1 MEPWRVAGRSVP
13 CGFGY
18 TSLAPVCW
26 AEPLTWSALPRS
38 LWRSRE
44 EHERDWLGC
53 GLGAQPPSRGPSA
66 CWEEAEQVTGVQSRS
81 RAAAR
86 PGGWTALLKPALT
99 PERLTGQGGSLSA
112 SQLYP
117 RLSAPQLIRRSL
129 AMGLPSDSSIFSPQA
144 PLPPSLPTIWLP
156 TLHTL
161 DMPLPC
167 PPPSRDPIA

>member
-1 MEPWRVAGRSVP
+1 MALAIPAWPPCAGQNHSPGVP
-13 CGFGY
+13 FPGAFGGAGKSMRG
-18 TSLAPVCW
+18 TGW
-26 AEPLTWSALPRS
+26 
-38 LWRSRE
+38 
-44 EHERDWLGC
+44 GC
-53 GLGAQPPSRGPSA
+53 GLGAQPPSRGPFA